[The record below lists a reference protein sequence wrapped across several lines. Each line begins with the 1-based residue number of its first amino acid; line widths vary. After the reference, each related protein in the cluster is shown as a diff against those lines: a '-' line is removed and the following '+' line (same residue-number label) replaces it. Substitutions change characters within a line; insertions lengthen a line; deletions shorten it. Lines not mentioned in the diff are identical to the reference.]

1 MGFDWRIG
9 TALIGAFAAKEVFVA
24 QMGIVFAVGEADE
37 ESGALRERLRASYTP
52 LQGFCIMLFCLISL
66 PCMATV
72 AVTRR
77 ESNSWKWALLQ
88 VGGLTMLAYVLTLVV
103 YQVGMLAGIGG
114 CNSAVAGDEHDGTD
128 YHRNCGHCAVG
139 LWHQEVLACQQR
151 S

>member
-1 MGFDWRIG
+1 
-9 TALIGAFAAKEVFVA
+9 
-24 QMGIVFAVGEADE
+24 MGIVFAVGEADE

-114 CNSAVAGDEHDGTD
+114 
-128 YHRNCGHCAVG
+128 
-139 LWHQEVLACQQR
+139 
-151 S
+151 